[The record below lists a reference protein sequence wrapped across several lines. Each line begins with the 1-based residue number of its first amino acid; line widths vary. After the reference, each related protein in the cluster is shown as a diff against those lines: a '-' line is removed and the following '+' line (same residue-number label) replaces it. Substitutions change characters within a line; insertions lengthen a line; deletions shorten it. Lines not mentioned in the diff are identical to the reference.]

1 MLEQLSIKNVA
12 VIDRLDVSFKDG
24 VTVLTGETGAGKSII
39 IDSINMILGGRANK
53 ELIRHGTEK
62 AEVQAVFS
70 MNEEVRCIL
79 EENDI
84 DTDDGCVIVSRRL
97 TSDGKSSARIN
108 GTVVT
113 LNMLRDIAD
122 LLINI
127 HGQHDNQALLTP
139 SKHILFL
146 DLYAS
151 DEELLNEYKAVYKK
165 KKDAERKLSQL
176 NMDEKEK
183 MQKMDLLSYQVN
195 EIVSANLST
204 DEEDELLSQRK
215 ILENAEAISSAA
227 EKVYANL
234 YDYPEGMSA
243 YDMIS
248 TAVEA
253 LGGISDLN
261 EDLAKTYEALSSA
274 MYTVEDAAREVRDFG
289 NGVEFDERA
298 LDEVEQRLDLINRL
312 KRKYGSTVEAVIKYG
327 KQAQKELDEIVTSD
341 EQTQILK
348 NELEK
353 TEAELKEIALKLSAV
368 RKKAA
373 LALEKEIEKSLHE
386 LNMEKAVF
394 SVNINPQD
402 YSKNGADCVE
412 FIIAT
417 NPGEELKPLVKI
429 ASGGELSRVMLAIK
443 SSLAQT
449 DSVETLIF
457 DEIDT
462 GVSGDAAK
470 KIADKLKVI
479 GKTKQVICITHLPQL
494 ASMADNHFL
503 ILKNVEGQLANT
515 TLEELDFD
523 GRVKELARIV
533 GGGSAGEEY
542 AREMLRGKKV

>member
-12 VIDRLDVSFKDG
+12 VIDTLDVSFKEG
-24 VTVLTGETGAGKSII
+24 VSVLTGETGAGKSII

-53 ELIRHGTEK
+53 ELIRHGKEK

-70 MNEEVRCIL
+70 MNEEVRRIL

-84 DTDDGCVIVSRRL
+84 DTDDDCVIISRKL
-97 TSDGKSSARIN
+97 TIDGKSSARIN

-151 DEELLNEYKAVYKK
+151 DEELLEEYKAVYKK
-165 KKDAERKLSQL
+165 KKDTEQKLREL

-195 EIVSANLST
+195 EIVSAKLSV
-204 DEEDELLSQRK
+204 DEEVQLIAQRK
-215 ILENAEAISSAA
+215 LLENAEAINTAA

-253 LGGISDLN
+253 LGEISDLN
-261 EDLAKTYEALSSA
+261 EDLSKTYEALCSA

-298 LDEVEQRLDLINRL
+298 LDAVEQRLDLINRL
-312 KRKYGSTVEAVIKYG
+312 KRKYGSTVEAVIKFG
-327 KQAQKELDEIVTSD
+327 ENAQKELDEIVTSD

-348 NELEK
+348 NELKK
-353 TEAELKEIALKLSAV
+353 TEAELKEIALKLSEV

-373 LALEKEIEKSLHE
+373 LSLEKEIEKSLHE

-394 SVNINPQD
+394 SVSVKEQD
-402 YSKNGADCVE
+402 YAPNGADFVE

-449 DSVETLIF
+449 DGVQTLIF

-462 GVSGDAAK
+462 GVSGEAAK
-470 KIADKLKVI
+470 KIADKLKAI
-479 GKTKQVICITHLPQL
+479 GRTKQVICITHLPQL

-503 ILKNVEGQLANT
+503 ILKNVDGDLAST
-515 TLEELDFD
+515 TLKELDFD
-523 GRVKELARIV
+523 GRVNELARIV
-533 GGGSAGEEY
+533 GGGKAGEEY
-542 AREMLRGKKV
+542 AREMLRRKEE